1 MTALQF
7 SSGESMP
14 LFGPDVQLRF
24 FPTAARALLLASA
37 LAAPLMSVP
46 ALAQAP
52 QGPAPQMRDLARSGA
67 WTAYGGGSESG
78 KAVCG
83 VMVRGS
89 DRSMHVKYFQGGSSL
104 VIHVFKNSWNI
115 PGGIEIPVDL
125 TIDQSPGWTARAVA
139 LNNGRGIQ
147 FQIGRDNLAR
157 FEALFRAGTA
167 MRLRFMEGNEQPWV
181 AQLRG
186 SNQIMDAFV
195 RCMRII
201 NQNNEPRRSEEP
213 TQPYSGGNNPSGPT
227 QPFAA
232 PPPRSQPPTQ
242 PFAPSGGP
250 TGGLGTKL

>member
-1 MTALQF
+1 
-7 SSGESMP
+7 MP
-14 LFGPDVQLRF
+14 LSGCDDLLRF
-24 FPTAARALLLASA
+24 FPVNARALLLATA
-37 LAAPLMSVP
+37 LAAGVTSVP
-46 ALAQAP
+46 AQAQAP

-83 VMVRGS
+83 VMVRGE
-89 DRSMHVKYFQGGSSL
+89 DRSMHVKYFQGGNSL

-115 PGGIEIPVDL
+115 PGGVEIPVDL
-125 TIDQSPGWTARAVA
+125 AIDQSPGWTARAVA

-157 FEALFRAGTA
+157 FEALFRAGNA
-167 MRLRFMEGNEQPWV
+167 MRLRFMEGDEQPWV

-201 NQNNEPRRSEEP
+201 NQDDGPRRPAEP
-213 TQPYSGGNNPSGPT
+213 TQPYLGGSNPSGPT
-227 QPFAA
+227 QPFSG
-232 PPPRSQPPTQ
+232 PPRSQTPTQ
-242 PFAPSGGP
+242 PFGPGGVPSQP
-250 TGGLGTKL
+250 GTKL